1 MKAIIADDQAGV
13 RSALRLLIEQR
24 AVCCTIIEA
33 ADAESLLSEVIC
45 GCPDIILLDVEL
57 AGIAAVKPATDKDT
71 FQRLITQLRDHC
83 PSLGIIALSSHPDVR
98 ARVISSGV
106 NAFVCKTEP
115 PEILMDVLDRLCP

>member
-24 AVCCTIIEA
+24 AVSCTIIEA
-33 ADAESLLSEVIC
+33 TDAESLLSEVIC

-57 AGIAAVKPATDKDT
+57 TGIAPVMPTPDNVT
-71 FQRLITQLRDHC
+71 FQRLVTQFRDHFPNLC
-83 PSLGIIALSSHPDVR
+83 IIALSSRPDVR

-106 NAFVCKTEP
+106 NAFVCKT
-115 PEILMDVLDRLCP
+115 